1 MGGREDDG
9 LNELFSS
16 GPHRSPL
23 YLTAAKRSASPSCL
37 LQYGFS
43 SSLPSHYCAWC
54 NFWSN
59 SVRSIF
65 GLTYHRI
72 SGHSPTCSCERY
84 KSVGK
89 AFRSGSRKCFQPTS
103 DRG

>member
-43 SSLPSHYCAWC
+43 SSLPSYYCAWC

-59 SVRSIF
+59 SVWMIF
-65 GLTYHRI
+65 
-72 SGHSPTCSCERY
+72 SPTSHPIPVNAPPGSWKQY
-84 KSVGK
+84 KALVK
-89 AFRSGSRKCFQPTS
+89 PFALV
-103 DRG
+103 RGNASTPHE